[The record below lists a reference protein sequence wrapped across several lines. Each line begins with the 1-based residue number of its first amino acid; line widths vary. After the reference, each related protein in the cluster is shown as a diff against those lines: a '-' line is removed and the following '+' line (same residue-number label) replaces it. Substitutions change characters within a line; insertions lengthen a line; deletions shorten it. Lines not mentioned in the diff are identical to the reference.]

1 MADILTAQT
10 YQDELY
16 TPASQTP
23 QPAPQF
29 HQQQQQQQ
37 YDPNFGYPQQQQ
49 PQQQQPQQGGHA
61 WFDTDL

>member
-23 QPAPQF
+23 QPAPQY
-29 HQQQQQQQ
+29 HQQQ
-37 YDPNFGYPQQQQ
+37 YDPNFAYMQQQQQQQQQQ
-49 PQQQQPQQGGHA
+49 PQSGGHA

>member
-16 TPASQTP
+16 TPAAQTP
-23 QPAPQF
+23 QPAPQY
-29 HQQQQQQQ
+29 HQQQQ
-37 YDPNFGYPQQQQ
+37 YDPNFGYMQQQQQQ
-49 PQQQQPQQGGHA
+49 PQQQPQGGGHA